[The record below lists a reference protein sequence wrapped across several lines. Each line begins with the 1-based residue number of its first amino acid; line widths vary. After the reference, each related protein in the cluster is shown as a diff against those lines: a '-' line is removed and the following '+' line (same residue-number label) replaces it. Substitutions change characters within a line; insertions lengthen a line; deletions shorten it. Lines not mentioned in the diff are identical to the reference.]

1 VRITVK
7 YILKRLWFYMV
18 AFFGA
23 LALNF
28 FLPRMMPGNPV
39 QMFLSNLY
47 KSGGVVDNATIAAV
61 EKLFGY
67 DTHTP
72 LILGFFNYIVSIF
85 KGNWGVSF
93 TFYPQT
99 VLEATHRG
107 VRWTIFLM
115 GTALILGFII
125 NSLLGILVAWKRGSR
140 LDTTLTIGGQ
150 ILANIPSVVTAI
162 ILSLALAST
171 GIFPRG
177 YAVTPLFEPQNI
189 FEFIGDVSYH
199 AFLPVLAVV
208 ITSLGGIMG
217 MRANMINQL
226 GEDYIVMGIAKGV
239 PDRKIMFSYGARN
252 ALLPVVTTLAMQI
265 GFLLGGSLIIELVFN
280 YPGLGQIMVMA
291 ISRRDY
297 PLMQGILLMTTI
309 LMLSANFIADI
320 SIMFLDPR
328 TRRQG
333 VDGN

>member
-1 VRITVK
+1 MK
-7 YILKRLWFYMV
+7 YIFKRLWFYIV

-39 QMFLSNLY
+39 QMFLSNMY
-47 KSGGVVDNATIAAV
+47 KTGGQIDNATIASI

-67 DTHTP
+67 DTHTNIFVSF
-72 LILGFFNYIVSIF
+72 LNYIVNVF

-99 VLEATHRG
+99 VLESVSRG
-107 VRWTIFLM
+107 VKWTIFLM
-115 GTALILGFII
+115 GTALVLGFIL

-140 LDTTLTIGGQ
+140 FDTVLTVGGQ
-150 ILANIPSVVTAI
+150 IMANIPSVITAI
-162 ILSLALAST
+162 ILSLLLAST
-171 GIFPRG
+171 GKFPRG
-177 YAVTPLFEPQNI
+177 YAVTPLFDAQNT
-189 FEFIGDVSYH
+189 FQYLGDVYYH
-199 AFLPVLAVV
+199 AFLPVLAIM
-208 ITSLGGIMG
+208 ITGLGGIMG

-239 PDRKIMFSYGARN
+239 PDRRIMFGYGARN

-265 GFLLGGSLIIELVFN
+265 GFLLGGSLIIEQVFN

-320 SIMFLDPR
+320 SILYLDPR
-328 TRRQG
+328 IRRQG
-333 VDGN
+333 AGEN